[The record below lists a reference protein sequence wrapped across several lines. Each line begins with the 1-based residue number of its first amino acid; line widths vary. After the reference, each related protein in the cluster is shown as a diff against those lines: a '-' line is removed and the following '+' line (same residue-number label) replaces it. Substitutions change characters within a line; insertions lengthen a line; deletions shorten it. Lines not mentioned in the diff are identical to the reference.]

1 MKIHRLGIA
10 VFINFIVVAVI
21 ACAQQPN
28 EAGNS
33 IQQVDPAI
41 IDLPI
46 SASTVT
52 DVHLHP
58 FFTTTIRLP
67 DAVTSVAVGAPSLF
81 KVEHSAD
88 EPRLVFIKP
97 TTAATAASN
106 LIIALQS
113 GQEISLRLLSE
124 GTGTGSPVDF
134 VVNYE
139 PRQSF
144 LIGSTDQIAGSSIT
158 DRDPPARPSAID
170 LALKQQAKVAS
181 PDWSTGNSK
190 GQRNSDRTVPGKP
203 ILGALGAV
211 QEQRQL
217 MLVAYSVVNTSDHWI
232 EILPPQVELRS
243 PNLDTNKKKGKD
255 QVLAEEVPVARYRL
269 TARRLAP
276 GVRADGA
283 VEFSRPGFKQ
293 SADRLELELGT
304 ASAVDHP
311 LLLALPFV
319 APGN

>member
-1 MKIHRLGIA
+1 MKTRRLGIVA
-10 VFINFIVVAVI
+10 FITVALAAGI
-21 ACAQQPN
+21 TCAQQTN
-28 EAGNS
+28 QGGGGA
-33 IQQVDPAI
+33 QQLDPAI
-41 IDLPI
+41 VDLPI
-46 SASTVT
+46 EANTVT

-67 DAVTSVAVGAPSLF
+67 DAVTSVAVGAPTLF

-88 EPRLVFIKP
+88 SPRLVFIKP
-97 TTAATAASN
+97 ATAAIATSN

-124 GTGTGSPVDF
+124 GANSRSPIDF

-144 LIGSTDQIAGSSIT
+144 LIGSTDEVAGSSAT
-158 DRDPPARPSAID
+158 DPDTTAKPSAID
-170 LALKQQAKVAS
+170 LALKQQSRVAS

-190 GQRNSDRTVPGKP
+190 NARDSDQTDLGKP

-211 QEQRQL
+211 QEQGQV
-217 MLVAYSVVNTSDHWI
+217 MLAAYSIENASDHWI
-232 EILPPQVELRS
+232 EVLPPQVELRG
-243 PNLDTNKKKGKD
+243 PNLDASRKKRKD
-255 QVLAEEVPVARYRL
+255 QVLADEVPVAGYRL

-276 GVRADGA
+276 GERADGA

-293 SADRLELELGT
+293 SADRLVLKLGT

-311 LLLALPFV
+311 LLLPLPFV
-319 APGN
+319 APGQ